1 MTDQDLSR
9 LLRTTSAPIAG
20 EGPSR
25 DLWPLVV
32 DRIRA
37 RREFSRLDIGIAA
50 VVTLLL
56 LLFPKTALLLAYHL

>member
-1 MTDQDLSR
+1 MTDQDLAR
-9 LLRTTSAPIAG
+9 LLRATSLPITG
-20 EGPSR
+20 EGPSH

-32 DRIRA
+32 DRIHA

-50 VVTLLL
+50 VVTVFL